1 MKKAK
6 MDKDLAENKEQVKIS
21 CIDSVK
27 SEAEKINKHIRMA
40 EEEKQKEHG
49 KIISI
54 ESEQDGQAQFDNS
67 QVGIDKRA

>member
-6 MDKDLAENKEQVKIS
+6 MDKDLAENQELVILS

-27 SEAEKINKHIRMA
+27 LEAENINNNIRIA
-40 EEEKQKEHG
+40 EEEKQNEHG

-54 ESEQDGQAQFDNS
+54 ESEHDGEAQFDNS
-67 QVGIDKRA
+67 Q